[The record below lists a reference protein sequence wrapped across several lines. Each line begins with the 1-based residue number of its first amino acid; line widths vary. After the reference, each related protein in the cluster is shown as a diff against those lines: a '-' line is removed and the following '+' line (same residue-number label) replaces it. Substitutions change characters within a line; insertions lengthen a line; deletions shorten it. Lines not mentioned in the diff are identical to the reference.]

1 MNKRTILEEIEKNK
15 LKLRGFGV
23 RKIGVFGSFLKGK
36 QSKKS
41 DIDLIA
47 KFNEPNFDNYAEA
60 LILLEKLFR
69 RKIDLL
75 TESGLRPELNYIIGE
90 AEYARI

>member
-1 MNKRTILEEIEKNK
+1 MNKRTILKEIEKNK